1 MDSKKV
7 ESYQQQD
14 SPQYEEVHAARAV
27 IDQVCEDAT
36 LKGPEL
42 TPYSP
47 NLPRPLQLTRV

>member
-7 ESYQQQD
+7 GNYQQEEP
-14 SPQYEEVHAARAV
+14 PQYEEVHAARAV

-42 TPYSP
+42 PHGTIF
-47 NLPRPLQLTRV
+47 